1 MRIST
6 AGKTENLS
14 EMTLKQT
21 FVSNIKLR
29 DNAYQNESIVFVFF
43 SFIEIYLS
51 LLSTNYYV

>member
-21 FVSNIKLR
+21 FVLNIKLR